1 MYSTGKSKLNQVD
14 ERHQW
19 PNRTNVAVTQEN
31 DTVAN
36 GCITGQP
43 EFILPAAAR

>member
-14 ERHQW
+14 ERYQW
-19 PNRTNVAVTQEN
+19 PDRTNAAVTQEN